1 MNRIDL
7 GGRIAIVTGAARGIG
22 RAIAERFSTS
32 GAMVAI
38 WDVDGA
44 AAAATSLAVGN
55 ATYDIVDVTDP
66 TGIARALEATEA
78 RLGAPDILVN
88 NAGISGPNLALSE
101 YPPEEWRRV
110 VEIDLIGVFNCCRAV
125 LPMMQRRDYGRIV
138 NIASI
143 AGKDGNPNA
152 SAYSAAKAGVIGLT
166 KSLGKELAGTG
177 IRVNCVTPAAARTDI
192 FAQMTEAQM
201 TEAQIDYM
209 LSKIPIGRFV
219 LVEEIA
225 ALVAWLASEECS
237 FSTGGVFDISGGRAT
252 Y

>member
-7 GGRIAIVTGAARGIG
+7 GGRVAIVTGAARGIG
-22 RAIAERFSTS
+22 RAIAERFSAS
-32 GAMVAI
+32 GAKLAI
-38 WDVDGA
+38 WDVDASTA
-44 AAAATSLAVGN
+44 AEAARSIEN
-55 ATYDIVDVTDP
+55 ATQYVVDVTDP
-66 TGIARALEATEA
+66 AGIAGALAATEIQ
-78 RLGAPDILVN
+78 LGPPDILVN
-88 NAGISGPNLALSE
+88 NAGISGPNFPLAE
-101 YPPEEWRRV
+101 YPAEEWRRV
-110 VEIDLIGVFNCCRAV
+110 VEINLIGVFNCCRAV
-125 LPMMQRRDYGRIV
+125 VPVMWRRDYGRIV

-143 AGKDGNPNA
+143 AGKEGNPNA

-192 FAQMTEAQM
+192 FTQM

-209 LSKIPIGRFV
+209 LSKIPMGRFV

-237 FSTGGVFDISGGRAT
+237 FSTGGVFDISGGRAS